1 MLASPPFTKALL
13 YGAAVSVM
21 LCGMD
26 DIAEQLARRDRVRRH
41 YWQSLT
47 FEQRL
52 DAMSR
57 HQARAWAILRSNPEG
72 YAHFIRRNMKAR
84 AIPAIKNNGE

>member
-1 MLASPPFTKALL
+1 MYGPSFVHAMLFT
-13 YGAAVSVM
+13 
-21 LCGMD
+21 MD
-26 DIAEQLARRDRVRRH
+26 DIAEQLARRDRVRWH

-57 HQARAWAILRSNPEG
+57 LQARAWAILRSNPDG
-72 YAHFIRRNMKAR
+72 YARFIRRNMKAR
-84 AIPAIKNNGE
+84 AIPATTLHAK